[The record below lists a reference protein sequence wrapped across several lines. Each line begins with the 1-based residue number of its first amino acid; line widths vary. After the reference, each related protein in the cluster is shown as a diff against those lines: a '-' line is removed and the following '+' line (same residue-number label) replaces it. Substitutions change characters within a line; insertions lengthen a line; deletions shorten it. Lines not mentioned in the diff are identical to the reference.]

1 VSVTEVFMDQQYED
15 KASIF
20 FGPYLR
26 EFTDGRSIDEV
37 LEVTE
42 NRVWEKFKLVAEH
55 SPGNYKPH
63 KYGHLVAQIFE
74 AYVLIVCY
82 IYC

>member
-15 KASIF
+15 KTSIF
-20 FGPYLR
+20 VGPYLR

-42 NRVWEKFKLVAEH
+42 
-55 SPGNYKPH
+55 
-63 KYGHLVAQIFE
+63 
-74 AYVLIVCY
+74 
-82 IYC
+82 